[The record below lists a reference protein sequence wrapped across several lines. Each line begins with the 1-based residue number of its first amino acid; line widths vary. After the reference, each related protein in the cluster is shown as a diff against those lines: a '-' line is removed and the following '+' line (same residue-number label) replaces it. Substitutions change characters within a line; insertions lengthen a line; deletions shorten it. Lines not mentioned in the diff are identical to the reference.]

1 MAPTVE
7 IRDFALADYDDA
19 VALWQAAGIAV
30 HRGDDREALELP
42 LERDADF
49 FFVAEDRGRSVGVVM
64 GCYDGRRGGVN
75 HLAVAPERQ
84 GQGLGAAIMA
94 ELERRLVA
102 KGCEKVNLLIEPDN
116 AGVQA
121 FYEKLSYSRDPL
133 IFMEKWLT

>member
-1 MAPTVE
+1 
-7 IRDFALADYDDA
+7 
-19 VALWQAAGIAV
+19 
-30 HRGDDREALELP
+30 
-42 LERDADF
+42 
-49 FFVAEDRGRSVGVVM
+49 M
-64 GCYDGRRGGVN
+64 GSYDGRRGWVN

-94 ELERRLVA
+94 ELERRLVT